1 MIKDIL
7 EMLEFVKDDT
17 KNLSKSSKIALGKNK
32 MPMSIKEGIKLIKY
46 KI

>member
-1 MIKDIL
+1 MIKNIL

-17 KNLSKSSKIALGKNK
+17 KNLGDLSKIALGKNK
-32 MPMSIKEGIKLIKY
+32 MPTSIKEGFKLIKY